1 MGGLLAETWLLPD
14 AIVEAITRHHD
25 PRALIAEPSGTDRR
39 VGNLVAIT
47 MLAEVLY
54 QRQSKL
60 ANGQEWHKMGES
72 VMQWFALEA
81 DDLEHLQRQLQ
92 IATDTA
98 DCLY

>member
-1 MGGLLAETWLLPD
+1 
-14 AIVEAITRHHD
+14 
-25 PRALIAEPSGTDRR
+25 
-39 VGNLVAIT
+39 

-98 DCLY
+98 DCL